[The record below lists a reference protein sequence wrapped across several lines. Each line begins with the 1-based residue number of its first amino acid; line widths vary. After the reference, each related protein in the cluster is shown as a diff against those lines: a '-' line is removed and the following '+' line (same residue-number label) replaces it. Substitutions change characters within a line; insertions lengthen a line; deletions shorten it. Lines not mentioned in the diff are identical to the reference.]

1 MPNLVILGHCS
12 GHRNFHP
19 MSDREFENYLT
30 LLSGLLRLDR
40 GQRAAIA
47 EELRSH
53 LEDRLE
59 ELIERGVAR
68 DEAIKQALAE
78 FGDAA
83 GLAGQFTKISV
94 HRKRRWLMRI
104 ATYSAAA
111 TVLFAAGLAIVWP
124 ARNAG
129 PGPASAAAQNAAQAL
144 PGGEGAAGP
153 LAAAPT
159 SNRATPVSLDDKL
172 NHRIDAE
179 FDNTPLK
186 DALSYIADQT
196 GIQFY
201 VQKMKL
207 DEAGLS
213 EDKPVSIRLR
223 EVRAST
229 LLDLLLAELE
239 LTYFDKDDLIVVTT
253 PEAAEATLQ
262 IRVYDC
268 RDLLAME
275 SPPGADKFLPF
286 PAPRAGGLGGMG
298 GTSGGRGG
306 MFAIADPAA
315 QPKGESA
322 GGFGGGGLG
331 GGEDQSPRPISV
343 HEHRAEQLMDIL
355 ITNVDP
361 DTWDDVGGPGSI
373 SEYNGLIVV
382 TQTVQTHTKIEHV
395 LDMLRQAA
403 GLPGPT
409 LKVVR

>member
-1 MPNLVILGHCS
+1 
-12 GHRNFHP
+12 

-40 GQRAAIA
+40 KQRAAIA

-59 ELIERGVAR
+59 ELMARGVSR
-68 DEAIKQALAE
+68 DEAIKLALAE

-83 GLAGQFTKISV
+83 GLAGQFTTISV
-94 HRKRRWLMRI
+94 QRKRRWLMRI

-111 TVLFAAGLAIVWP
+111 TVLFAAGLAILWP
-124 ARNAG
+124 GRNAG
-129 PGPASAAAQNAAQAL
+129 PGRASAVAQNAAQTL
-144 PGGEGAAGP
+144 PGGEGAADP
-153 LAAAPT
+153 IAAAPT
-159 SNRATPVSLDDKL
+159 GNRAIAMSLDDKL

-179 FDNTPLK
+179 FDNIPLK

-201 VQKMKL
+201 LQKTKL

-213 EDKPVSIRLR
+213 EDRPVSIRLR
-223 EVRAST
+223 DVRAST

-239 LTYFDKDDLIVVTT
+239 LTYFDKDDLVVVTT

-275 SPPGADKFLPF
+275 APPGADKFLPF
-286 PAPRAGGLGGMG
+286 PGRAVGSTGMGGMG
-298 GTSGGRGG
+298 GARGG
-306 MFAIADPAA
+306 MFAVAD
-315 QPKGESA
+315 QVSQSKGESA
-322 GGFGGGGLG
+322 GGFGAGGLG
-331 GGEDQSPRPISV
+331 GGEDQTARPMSV
-343 HEHRAEQLMDIL
+343 HEHRADQLMDII

-361 DTWDDVGGPGSI
+361 DSWDAVGGPGSI

-403 GLPGPT
+403 GLPGPA